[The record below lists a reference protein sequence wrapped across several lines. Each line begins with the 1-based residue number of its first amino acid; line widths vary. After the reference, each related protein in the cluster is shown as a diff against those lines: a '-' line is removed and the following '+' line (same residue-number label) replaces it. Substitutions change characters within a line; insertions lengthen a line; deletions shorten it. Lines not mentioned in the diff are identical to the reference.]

1 MAGLDKY
8 LTTTPK
14 KPKNPLDRYLQTN
27 PQPNQSESLKLLD
40 QYYKGSQ
47 QQLDENHEAATQKAD
62 IAYQKAQ
69 NYMPIINK
77 QNGLS
82 GLGVSESARLD
93 MHNKHLNRQSGI
105 DSTYDSAS
113 RDLFQNYLTDRT
125 AQLDR
130 EYQRAWN
137 EEERAF
143 QRSEAQRQE
152 EQQRQQLNY
161 ERLLSSLQYGAFSDF
176 DHMANEINRAYWDG
190 KISKDDY
197 DHLVRLHEAGRTSPE
212 FKHIKNNTYWLE
224 DNQPMP
230 EVKEEEIYPYR
241 RMLEDMSKWY
251 VADRGGSYTGAFNN
265 DAVVKAPNGQN
276 LTIDQLNEILTTQ
289 EGMSDDEAEELIVQL
304 QKKLGIT
311 PKGLFDF
318 DSLSEFAAYTSNPS
332 NYFK

>member
-27 PQPNQSESLKLLD
+27 PQPNQSESLNLLD

-47 QQLDENHEAATQKAD
+47 QQLDANREAATQKAD

-69 NYMPIINK
+69 NYMPLINK

-82 GLGVSESARLD
+82 GLGVSESATLD
-93 MHNKHLNRQSGI
+93 MYNKHLNRQSGI
-105 DSTYDSAS
+105 DSSYDSAS

-161 ERLLSSLQYGAFSDF
+161 KRLLSSLEYGAFSDF
-176 DHMANEINRAYWDG
+176 ENMANEINRARWDG

-197 DHLVRLHEAGRTSPE
+197 DHLTRLHEANRTSPD
-212 FKHIKNNTYWLE
+212 FRHIKNNTYWLE
-224 DNQPMP
+224 DNQPMS
-230 EVKEEEIYPYR
+230 EEKMYPYSA
-241 RMLEDMSKWY
+241 MLKDMSKWY
-251 VADRGGSYTGAFNN
+251 VADKGGSYVGAFNN
-265 DAVVKAPNGQN
+265 DAVVKTPSGES
-276 LTIDQLNEILTTQ
+276 LTIDQLYDILTTQ
-289 EGMSDDEAEELIVQL
+289 EGMTDDEAEKLIVQL
-304 QKKLGIT
+304 QKQLGIT
-311 PKGLFDF
+311 
-318 DSLSEFAAYTSNPS
+318 S
-332 NYFK
+332 